1 VTELRD
7 AYTVFWRELL
17 LLRKKLLRF
26 FAGSMVSP
34 LLYLTAFG
42 WGLGR
47 SIQFDG
53 TSYLD
58 FVVPGIVALS
68 AMNGSYNAAGL
79 SLNTSRLYYRVFEE
93 FLVSPISIPSLVL
106 GNVLG
111 GCLRGLLSS
120 VIILILA
127 YLFGAHLHC
136 NLWFFAALF
145 LTCFLFSA
153 LGVVAAMVV
162 NSHEDMARFGTF
174 VILPMSFLCG
184 TFFRVEKFP
193 PLVAH
198 FIQVLPLTHSAL
210 SLRAFALGTGF
221 PSVSLLVLTAYAVFF
236 FVLGIWVTLRVE

>member
-1 VTELRD
+1 MRD
-7 AYTVFWRELL
+7 TYTVFWRDFLM
-17 LLRKKLLRF
+17 LRKRFLRF

-47 SIQFDG
+47 NIQFGG

-58 FVVPGIVALS
+58 FVVPGILALS
-68 AMNGSYNAAGL
+68 AMNGSYNATGT
-79 SLNTSRLYYRVFEE
+79 SLNISRLYHKTLEE
-93 FLVSPISIPSLVL
+93 FLVSPISVWSLVL

-111 GCLRGLLSS
+111 GVLRGLISAA
-120 VIILILA
+120 IILVLA
-127 YLFGAHLHC
+127 FFFGARMHL

-145 LTCFLFSA
+145 LTCFLFAS
-153 LGVVAAMVV
+153 LGLVAAMLV

-193 PLVAH
+193 PLVAG
-198 FIQVLPLTHSAL
+198 FVQVLPLTHSAL
-210 SLRAFALGTGF
+210 ALRAAALGAEFPFASLGVLAGYAALFFGLGF
-221 PSVSLLVLTAYAVFF
+221 
-236 FVLGIWVTLRVE
+236 WVTLRVE